1 MAPSSPIVIRLL
13 GPTDASVLQRVAPD
27 VFDNPVDPRWTA
39 EFFAD
44 PRHHI
49 VVALDA
55 GTVVGMATG
64 VHYVHPDKAPEL
76 FINEVG
82 VAPTHQ
88 QRGIAKEMLRVLLAH
103 GSSLGCTGAWVGT
116 EENNVPARR
125 LYESVG
131 AGRDAEPFV
140 LYWFESPEKSNP

>member
-1 MAPSSPIVIRLL
+1 MSILIRLL
-13 GPTDASVLQRVAPD
+13 LPHEADVLQTVAPD

-49 VVALDA
+49 VVALD
-55 GTVVGMATG
+55 GVTVVGMATG

-82 VAPTHQ
+82 VAPPYQ
-88 QRGIAKEMLRVLLAH
+88 QMGIGRRLMEALIAH
-103 GSSLGCTGAWVGT
+103 GRSLGCTGAWLGT
-116 EENNVPARR
+116 EDDNTAARR
-125 LYESVG
+125 LYEAVG
-131 AGRDAEPFV
+131 GRLDPEPFV
-140 LYWFESPEKSNP
+140 VYWFDNEASESS